1 MNTFQNKVVWIT
13 GASSGYGKALAL
25 AFAQAGA
32 KVILSARREEQLQEI
47 ANTLEYACVLPLD
60 LTQTAGFSEKTAA
73 AIAAFGHI
81 DVVIHNGAIAQSSP
95 VLTTQEAVA
104 RQIMEVDYFSYTELT
119 RCLLPHF
126 IERQSGHIVVISGLL
141 AKLTLPGRSSY
152 AAAKAAL
159 FGYFGCL
166 RAEMVN
172 HNIDVSILVPGA
184 MQTDLVTKALKGDGS
199 ALNCPAPNT
208 GCPVAIAAEQS
219 LQAIADK
226 VYEAYIG
233 EPDESFALWQ
243 LMQSDPN
250 LGVKSLL
257 DKIRSS

>member
-25 AFAQAGA
+25 AFADAGA
-32 KVILSARREEQLQEI
+32 KVILSARREEQLREI
-47 ANTLEYACVLPLD
+47 ANTLAYARVIPLD
-60 LTQTAGFSEKTAA
+60 LAQTTSFSEKTAM

-81 DVVIHNGAIAQSSP
+81 DILIHNGAIAQSSP
-95 VLTTQEAVA
+95 VLSTQEQVA

-119 RCLLPHF
+119 RCILPHF

-166 RAEMVN
+166 RAEMLS
-172 HNIDVSILVPGA
+172 HNIDVTILVPGA
-184 MQTDLVTKALKGDGS
+184 LQTDLVTKALKGDGS
-199 ALNCPAPNT
+199 ALNCPAPDT
-208 GCPVAIAAEQS
+208 GCPVAIAAKQS
-219 LQAIADK
+219 LKAIADK
-226 VYEAYIG
+226 VYECYIG
-233 EPDESFALWQ
+233 EQDESFGLWQ

-250 LGVKSLL
+250 LGVKMLL
-257 DKIRSS
+257 DKIKSP